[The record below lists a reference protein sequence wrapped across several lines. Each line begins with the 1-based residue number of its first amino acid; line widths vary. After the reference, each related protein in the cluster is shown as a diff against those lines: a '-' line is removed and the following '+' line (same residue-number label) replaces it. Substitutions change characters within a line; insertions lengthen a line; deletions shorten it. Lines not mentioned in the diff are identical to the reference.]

1 MGDRRQAELE
11 VAEALACP
19 LDMAKL
25 FQVEGPASFEPLE
38 QLWAEIVK
46 RNAVDQEAMHL
57 NISSSLSEESSDEL
71 RQMQINVRTWRDRA
85 RQEFLSQTRRF
96 WDLRYVAREEYDKH
110 LPPRGRRQPTSWIDD
125 WSRHGPSLF
134 YQDVPPDVMLT
145 AFLHGIFFHF
155 AVDEVSGQV
164 TDGEL
169 WAKLLNGRQA
179 RFAFRSY
186 DEIGATVGVPTRF
199 LAFDLDASIPVL
211 HAYPIGEDEAAA
223 IRGASDLITT
233 DDLRGWGR

>member
-134 YQDVPPDVMLT
+134 HQDVPPDVMLT

-155 AVDEVSGQV
+155 AARGRVRERSRGRERKLVPRPRPRAIRLRRGEGQGSISFV
-164 TDGEL
+164 RVVGIGLSASAWTVVRTYM
-169 WAKLLNGRQA
+169 NGW
-179 RFAFRSY
+179 
-186 DEIGATVGVPTRF
+186 
-199 LAFDLDASIPVL
+199 
-211 HAYPIGEDEAAA
+211 AA
-223 IRGASDLITT
+223 IGGQLLLI
-233 DDLRGWGR
+233 L